1 MSHVDFRKWPY
12 HPVEFERQGPLEGE
26 WVERHDDPLSAD
38 YVLNSFH
45 ILNLFKHDRR
55 HCPTHWLSA
64 APVGCIYIHA
74 ARIG

>member
-1 MSHVDFRKWPY
+1 M
-12 HPVEFERQGPLEGE
+12 EG
-26 WVERHDDPLSAD
+26 HDDLLSAD

-64 APVGCIYIHA
+64 APFGCIYVHA
-74 ARIG
+74 ARLGGQCATGSTNSSGKELSLWLNGYN